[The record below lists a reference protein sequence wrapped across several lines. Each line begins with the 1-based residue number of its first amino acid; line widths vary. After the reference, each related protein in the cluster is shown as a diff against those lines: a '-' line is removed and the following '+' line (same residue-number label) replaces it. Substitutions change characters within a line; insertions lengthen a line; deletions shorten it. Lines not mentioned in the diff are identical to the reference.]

1 MITAPVLRLK
11 GGDLAPAL
19 VLPLL
24 AVVTLPM
31 MSFSTWL
38 TLTVAGVAM
47 GMMLFLM
54 ASGLTLIFGLMDV
67 LNFAHG
73 AFITLGAYVAV
84 SVLAALASWSVADS
98 WWLNLAALVVALV
111 AAIIASG
118 ALGYVFERVIIRR
131 VYGAH
136 LRQILVTVGGLI
148 VAEQLI
154 VALWGP
160 NPLPLPKPASFR
172 GSIILGGAAIE
183 KYRIIAVALGLAVYV
198 ALHFVLN
205 RTRLGLLVRA
215 GVENRE
221 MVEALGY
228 RINRL
233 FIGVFVAGTALAG
246 MGGVMWGIYQEL
258 VTRAIGA
265 DMTILVFIILIIG
278 GLGSVGGCFVGAL
291 LVGLL
296 TNYVGFLAPKL
307 ALGSNILLMAAI
319 LLWRPRGLFPVA
331 KE

>member
-1 MITAPVLRLK
+1 VSAAPALRLK
-11 GGDLAPAL
+11 AGDIAPSL

-24 AVVTLPM
+24 AAAALPA

-38 TLTVAGVAM
+38 TLTVAGIAM

-84 SVLAALASWSVADS
+84 SVLAALAGWSIAES
-98 WWLNLAALVVALV
+98 WWLNLAALLVALA
-111 AAIIASG
+111 AAIVASG
-118 ALGYVFERVIIRR
+118 AVGFVFERVIIRR

-183 KYRIIAVALGLAVYV
+183 KYRIIAVVLGLAVYV

-205 RTRLGLLVRA
+205 RTRIGLLVRA

-228 RINRL
+228 RIHRL

-307 ALGSNILLMAAI
+307 ALGSNLMLMAAI
-319 LLWRPRGLFPVA
+319 LLWRPRGLFLVA

>member
-1 MITAPVLRLK
+1 MSLAAALRSRA
-11 GGDLAPAL
+11 GDLAPSL

-24 AVVTLPM
+24 ALAALPT
-31 MSFSTWL
+31 MSFSSWL
-38 TLTVAGVAM
+38 TFTVAGIAM

-84 SVLAALASWSVADS
+84 SVMGALAGWSVAQS
-98 WWLNLAALVVALV
+98 WWLNLAALFIALA
-111 AAIIASG
+111 AAIVASG
-118 ALGYVFERVIIRR
+118 TFGLVFERLIIRR

-154 VALWGP
+154 VALWGA

-172 GSIILGGAAIE
+172 GSIVLGDVSIE
-183 KYRIIAVALGLAVYV
+183 TYRLIALVLGLAVYA
-198 ALHFVLN
+198 ALHLVLN
-205 RTRLGLLVRA
+205 RTRIGLLVRA

-228 RINRL
+228 RIRRL

-246 MGGVMWGIYQEL
+246 MGGVMWGLYQEL

-265 DMTILVFIILIIG
+265 DMTVLVFIILIIG

>member
-1 MITAPVLRLK
+1 MNLAAALRSRT
-11 GGDLAPAL
+11 GELAPSL

-24 AVVTLPM
+24 ALAALPT

-38 TLTVAGVAM
+38 TFTIAGIAM

-73 AFITLGAYVAV
+73 AFVTLGAYVAV
-84 SVLAALASWSVADS
+84 SVMTGLAGWSTAES
-98 WWLNLAALVVALV
+98 WWLNLAALFVALV
-111 AAIIASG
+111 AAIVASG
-118 ALGYVFERVIIRR
+118 TVGLVFERVIIRR

-154 VALWGP
+154 VALWGA

-172 GSIILGGAAIE
+172 GSIVLGDVSIE
-183 KYRIIAVALGLAVYV
+183 KYRVIALVLGLAVYG
-198 ALHFVLN
+198 ALHLVLN
-205 RTRLGLLVRA
+205 RTRIGLLVRA

-228 RINRL
+228 RIQRL

-246 MGGVMWGIYQEL
+246 MGGVMWGLYQEL

-265 DMTILVFIILIIG
+265 DMTVLVFIILIIG
-278 GLGSVGGCFVGAL
+278 GLGSIGGCFVGAL